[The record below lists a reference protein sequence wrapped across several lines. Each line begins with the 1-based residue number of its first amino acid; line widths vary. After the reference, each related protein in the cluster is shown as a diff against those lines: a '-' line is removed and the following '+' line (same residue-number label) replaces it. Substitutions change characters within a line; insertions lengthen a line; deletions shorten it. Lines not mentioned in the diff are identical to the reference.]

1 MKIKNRR
8 KKAAFEEVAAPQ
20 VEHVVALFRRGQE
33 VVLDT
38 PEQLSIV
45 IVNMLCKNRHSG
57 PRKGLESRIEFQW
70 KKPNQA
76 FLTCKD
82 QGRRQ

>member
-1 MKIKNRR
+1 M
-8 KKAAFEEVAAPQ
+8 AAPQ

-45 IVNMLCKNRHSG
+45 IVNLLCKAPELDKTYGAEQG
-57 PRKGLESRIEFQW
+57 PMRTIE
-70 KKPNQA
+70 
-76 FLTCKD
+76 
-82 QGRRQ
+82 

>member
-1 MKIKNRR
+1 MQKSK
-8 KKAAFEEVAAPQ
+8 KKAAIEEVAAPQ

-45 IVNMLCKNRHSG
+45 IVNLLCKA
-57 PRKGLESRIEFQW
+57 PELDK
-70 KKPNQA
+70 
-76 FLTCKD
+76 T
-82 QGRRQ
+82 